1 MDEAASGSDNYYAL
15 LNVSRDAS
23 QDDIRRAY
31 RALAA
36 VAHPDKHADDVS
48 TASANF
54 VRVQAAYEVR
64 GSAAKRCCL
73 HCLVSLDLR
82 KVKGAVAESV
92 RRHTTQHSV
101 RERRLAVHHT
111 CSCFSSVSRP
121 AALRTCGG
129 GGSCGARPCPY
140 SAARRAARR
149 CSHTAPPA
157 ASRRCCRMRRSAPCM
172 TCTARRACAPG
183 WSSARTCATCAAPGS
198 GSRPSRCPVPLLL
211 YPGPRRLGPPRQRAR
226 RALRRGSAHP
236 ALPVGC
242 GPC

>member
-1 MDEAASGSDNYYAL
+1 MHHVSSDPASQTGTCTIWVKQERAIKGRMSCMGQAGQRNVCWRAPHYGRLDCMYDQASCAGTSRPDVTCNDHHSSAASHAKERDAHGRIGLMEEAASGSDNYYAL

-101 RERRLAVHHT
+101 RERRL
-111 CSCFSSVSRP
+111 SCASHLQFFP
-121 AALRTCGG
+121 A
-129 GGSCGARPCPY
+129 
-140 SAARRAARR
+140 
-149 CSHTAPPA
+149 
-157 ASRRCCRMRRSAPCM
+157 
-172 TCTARRACAPG
+172 
-183 WSSARTCATCAAPGS
+183 W
-198 GSRPSRCPVPLLL
+198 
-211 YPGPRRLGPPRQRAR
+211 
-226 RALRRGSAHP
+226 
-236 ALPVGC
+236 
-242 GPC
+242 